1 MHQTARSLTVINM
14 KFDILGRI
22 VLGIVR
28 SHDQWLAFYS
38 GNDGLKHKTDDI
50 RIPASLS
57 ESELDAYIA
66 DVFHEWATP
75 ERNEV
80 RRL

>member
-1 MHQTARSLTVINM
+1 MLEV
-14 KFDILGRI
+14 
-22 VLGIVR
+22 VR
-28 SHDQWLAFYS
+28 SNDQWLAFYC
-38 GNDGLKHKTDDI
+38 GNGGLKRKADDI

-57 ESELDAYIA
+57 ELELDAYIA

-75 ERNEV
+75 ERSEV